1 MNVLSV
7 ASGFLFCT
15 FIGEFQSRDEHVIQS
30 LLHLENLHCNVYTL
44 CSAQVNFSRSLWNT
58 LVQDVCV
65 FFYSLEYGYSYFFS
79 LTP

>member
-30 LLHLENLHCNVYTL
+30 FVTSRIFIVMCILRGLFKLVFLEVYGILLFVMFL
-44 CSAQVNFSRSLWNT
+44 FSFT
-58 LVQDVCV
+58 H
-65 FFYSLEYGYSYFFS
+65 
-79 LTP
+79 